1 MDASKPKKRDGGANV
16 QKMRDCYYGQ
26 FLNGVA
32 TRVIQKMQA
41 KCGGSAVWDT
51 AHLIVSGRPFVV
63 PEELRVSQ

>member
-26 FLNGVA
+26 FLNGVT

-41 KCGGSAVWDT
+41 KCGGSAVWDK
-51 AHLIVSGRPFVV
+51 AHQENAKKSLKIIKII
-63 PEELRVSQ
+63 